1 MSVALADIV
10 GTVAGVCSMASFAP
24 QIFKILRER
33 DCSGV
38 SLRMYLIT
46 VTGFVLWTVYGLLL
60 GSWPVWASN
69 SVNLVLAA
77 TILTLKWRMD
87 ARPGVAQGLTP
98 RSPTAK
104 PPDPQDQVSTG

>member
-1 MSVALADIV
+1 MSKVLADVV
-10 GTVAGVCSMASFAP
+10 GTAAGLCSMASFAP
-24 QIFKILRER
+24 QIVKILRER

-46 VTGFVLWTVYGLLL
+46 VTGFILWIVYGLLL

-69 SVNLVLAA
+69 SVNLVLAG
-77 TILTLKWRMD
+77 TILALKWRMD
-87 ARPGVAQGLTP
+87 AHAGAAQGLTP